1 MEEVGVDWWGDDDYL
16 VVEGGGFKV
25 GEGVVEG
32 DVEVGW
38 VDGLEE
44 EEFFEGGGGE
54 GVLVDGVG
62 VVN

>member
-1 MEEVGVDWWGDDDYL
+1 M
-16 VVEGGGFKV
+16 

-32 DVEVGW
+32 DVEAGW

-54 GVLVDGVG
+54 GAPVDGAG